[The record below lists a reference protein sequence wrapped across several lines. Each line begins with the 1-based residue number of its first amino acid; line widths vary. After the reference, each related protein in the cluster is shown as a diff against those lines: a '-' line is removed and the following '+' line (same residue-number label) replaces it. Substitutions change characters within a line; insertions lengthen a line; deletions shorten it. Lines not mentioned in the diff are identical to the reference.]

1 MPVFLIS
8 CLSHKPCLPPH
19 RGISNR
25 NQRTGWR
32 QYYTQFARGLV
43 KKMGPHLQPYGIP
56 EFLGA
61 TQNGNTKSYLGNKA
75 CVTRNRPASKYILV
89 YVHSGRN
96 CMSLSRVLGGQQR
109 ASIFFTIKKKKKVST
124 SPRTDNILFLVWSF
138 QVFSNPVTNL
148 YFYIH
153 ILKYCQ
159 SLWRSKCSFQDHF
172 DHEFW
177 LQRSHF
183 YI

>member
-19 RGISNR
+19 RGICNR

-61 TQNGNTKSYLGNKA
+61 TQNGNTKSYLGNKT

-109 ASIFFTIKKKKKVST
+109 ASMLFTLKKKKKCPPVQEL
-124 SPRTDNILFLVWSF
+124 IIFFFLF
-138 QVFSNPVTNL
+138 
-148 YFYIH
+148 
-153 ILKYCQ
+153 
-159 SLWRSKCSFQDHF
+159 DHF
-172 DHEFW
+172 KSFLTQW
-177 LQRSHF
+177 QICTSI
-183 YI
+183 YIF

>member
-8 CLSHKPCLPPH
+8 CLSHKPCILPH
-19 RGISNR
+19 HGICNR

-32 QYYTQFARGLV
+32 QYYTRFTQGLV

-61 TQNGNTKSYLGNKA
+61 TQNGNTKSYLGNKT
-75 CVTRNRPASKYILV
+75 CMTRNRPASKYIQV

-96 CMSLSRVLGGQQR
+96 YMSLSRVLGGQQR
-109 ASIFFTIKKKKKVST
+109 ASIFFTLKKKSVHQSRNWLYF
-124 SPRTDNILFLVWSF
+124 PVWSF
-138 QVFSNPVTNL
+138 QVFSNSVTNL
-148 YFYIH
+148 YFCIH

-159 SLWRSKCSFQDHF
+159 SLWGSKCSFQDHF
-172 DHEFW
+172 HYEFW